1 MRMYLFCARASF
13 LVRRIALHKRF
24 DGASEVSNVGLARLA
39 ESRALVIVVVPEHH
53 CGPGAAEHFMHA
65 LNVLPIV

>member
-1 MRMYLFCARASF
+1 MRMYLFCARALS

-39 ESRALVIVVVPEHH
+39 KSRAIVIVVVPDHC
-53 CGPGAAEHFMHA
+53 CGPGAAEHFMYA
-65 LNVLPIV
+65 LNILPIV